1 MDYEIEMLF
10 IAQGEAL
17 QRVRCVIKEEKRIGK
32 LALAHKLDDDLM
44 REWKRAR
51 QRSEN
56 AHRRFEAITNKIKA
70 YQARIAS

>member
-1 MDYEIEMLF
+1 MEYKVEMLF

-17 QRVRCVIKEEKRIGK
+17 QRYKCAIREENRIGK
-32 LALAHKLDDDLM
+32 LATAHILEDDLM

-51 QRSEN
+51 QRSDN

-70 YQARIAS
+70 YQARIA